1 MKRGS
6 PALRTRSP
14 FTPYQSGVIAL
25 LAFLQFTT
33 ILDFTI
39 ISPLGVLMMRQLS
52 ITPTQFGFAVSVF
65 AFAAGAS
72 GLLAA
77 GFSDR
82 FDRKKMLLVFYAG
95 FLFGTLLCGIAHT
108 YAFLLF
114 ARVVTGI
121 FAGVLGSTVFA
132 ITTDLFP
139 FEARGRVM
147 GYLQT
152 AFAASSII
160 GIPLGLY
167 LAGRWSWNA
176 PFLMIVALGVLV
188 GIAAVRYLRPIDA
201 HLKLQT
207 DRSALHHL
215 WHILATPRYLQGIGT
230 VCLLATG
237 AFILM
242 PYSSTFSVNN
252 LGLTI
257 QQLPPLYTVTG
268 LCSIVAG
275 PLIGRA
281 SDAYGKFRVF
291 CFGCAATSVMVLIYT
306 HLGVTPLSLV
316 ILVNCLLF
324 VGVSS
329 RMISSSALLSA
340 VPSETDRGAY
350 MSVSSSVQQISGGI
364 AAVIGGAI
372 VSEGA
377 TGALEHFDIV
387 GYLLV
392 GTTLVTLVMMYLI
405 NERLKESGKVQA
417 SPRAALPAAAVD
429 HQ

>member
-1 MKRGS
+1 MAPGS
-6 PALRTRSP
+6 PSSP
-14 FTPYQSGVIAL
+14 LPEAFSRYQKWVIAL

-39 ISPLGVLMMRQLS
+39 ISPLGVLMMRQLQ
-52 ITPTQFGFAVSVF
+52 ITPAQFGLAVSVF
-65 AFAAGAS
+65 AFAAGSS

-77 GFSDR
+77 GFADR
-82 FDRKKMLLVFYAG
+82 FDRKKMLLLFYTG
-95 FLFGTLLCGIAHT
+95 FLLGTLLCGIAHS
-108 YAFLLF
+108 YQFLLL
-114 ARVVTGI
+114 ARTITGI

-139 FEARGRVM
+139 YQTRGRVM

-152 AFAASSII
+152 SFAASSII
-160 GIPLGLY
+160 GIPLGLF
-167 LAGRWSWNA
+167 LSGIWSWNA
-176 PFLMIVALGVLV
+176 PFLMIAALGLLV
-188 GIAAVRYLRPIDA
+188 GVAAAMFLQPIDA

-215 WHILATPRYLQGIGT
+215 WHTLSTPRYLQGIVT

-252 LGLTI
+252 LGLTVK
-257 QQLPPLYTVTG
+257 QLPALYTITG

-281 SDAYGKFRVF
+281 SDAYGKFRLF
-291 CFGCAATSVMVLIYT
+291 TFGCAATSIMVLIYT
-306 HLGVTPLSLV
+306 HLGVTPIGIV

-329 RMISSSALLSA
+329 RMISASALLSA
-340 VPSETDRGAY
+340 IPAAADRGSY
-350 MSVSSSVQQISGGI
+350 MSVSSSVQQISGGV
-364 AAVIGGAI
+364 AALIGGAI
-372 VSEGA
+372 VSAGPN
-377 TGALEHFDIV
+377 GALEHFDII

-392 GTTLVTLVMMYLI
+392 GTTLITLIMMYFI
-405 NERLKESGKVQA
+405 NRRVQETTASG
-417 SPRAALPAAAVD
+417 
-429 HQ
+429 

>member
-1 MKRGS
+1 MKPGS
-6 PALRTRSP
+6 PPAPVAATFTR
-14 FTPYQSGVIAL
+14 YQTWVIAL
-25 LAFLQFTT
+25 LVFLQFTV

-39 ISPLGVLMMRQLS
+39 ISPLGVLMMRQLN
-52 ITPTQFGFAVSVF
+52 ITPAQFGLAVSVY
-65 AFAAGAS
+65 AFAAGTS

-77 GFSDR
+77 GFADR
-82 FDRKKMLLVFYAG
+82 FDRKRMLLLFYTG
-95 FLFGTLLCGIAHT
+95 FLVGTLLCGIAHS
-108 YAFLLF
+108 YQFLLF
-114 ARVVTGI
+114 ARTITGI

-132 ITTDLFP
+132 ITTDLFVYQM
-139 FEARGRVM
+139 RGRVM
-147 GYLQT
+147 GFLQT
-152 AFAASSII
+152 SFAASSII

-167 LAGRWSWNA
+167 LSGRWSWNA
-176 PFLMIVALGVLV
+176 PFLMIVPIGVVV
-188 GIAAVRYLRPIDA
+188 GVAAARFLQPIDA
-201 HLKLQT
+201 HLTLQT

-215 WHILATPRYLQGIGT
+215 WHTLSTPRYLQGIAT

-242 PYSSTFSVNN
+242 PYSSTFAVNN

-257 QQLPPLYTVTG
+257 KQLPPLYTITG

-291 CFGCAATSVMVLIYT
+291 CFGCAATSIMVLIYT
-306 HLGVTPLSLV
+306 HLGVTPIGLV

-340 VPSETDRGAY
+340 IPSPTDRGSY
-350 MSVSSSVQQISGGI
+350 MSISSSVQQISGGT
-364 AAVIGGAI
+364 AAVIGGTI
-372 VSEGA
+372 VSESA

-392 GTTLVTLVMMYLI
+392 GTTLITLFMMYFI
-405 NERLKESGKVQA
+405 NQRVQITTIA
-417 SPRAALPAAAVD
+417 GSSPAA
-429 HQ
+429 